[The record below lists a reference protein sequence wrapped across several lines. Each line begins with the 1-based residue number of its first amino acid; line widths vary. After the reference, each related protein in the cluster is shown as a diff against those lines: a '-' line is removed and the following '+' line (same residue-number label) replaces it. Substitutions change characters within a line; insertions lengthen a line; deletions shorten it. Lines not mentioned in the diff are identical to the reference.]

1 MHHLPNLTIAALLD
15 HAEARLPP
23 CGVPAAR
30 AYLADAAARVA
41 VVEMPAPQDS
51 EEHAALGAILGLEMR
66 ERAAVLA
73 VIQLPAGGGLV
84 ALHGLDREG
93 AEVARRFVAPR
104 KAHDDA
110 EMRLSTR

>member
-1 MHHLPNLTIAALLD
+1 MGHLPNLTIAALLD

-23 CGVPAAR
+23 SRVPAAR
-30 AYLADAAARVA
+30 AYLADAGSRVTA
-41 VVEMPAPQDS
+41 VEMPAPQGA

-66 ERAAVLA
+66 ERATVLA
-73 VIQLPAGGGLV
+73 VVQLPAGDGLV

-104 KAHDDA
+104 HDA
-110 EMRLSTR
+110 EARLSTR